1 MKYLSILG
9 IFTALVFAGTSC
21 SDFDPMDF
29 HVEKPESIAMQEEI
43 NAFDPL
49 KTYIN
54 HESNPNFKLGASV
67 STSDILSKGVMY
79 RLLKSNFNEITLN
92 TAMTHGAVVQA
103 NGDLALTNL
112 LDLYEAAEEDDM
124 GIYGRSL
131 LWSHNQNSS
140 YLNGLLAPLIV
151 ESPPFANSIDLNPL
165 KNGDFAGWTYS
176 TGGGGVSIADQEGMG
191 GGVPAIKMK
200 ASPSSSNPED
210 LKMTT
215 PDIPVV
221 PGKEYEVV
229 IYIKSDVPG
238 EGRISFDGLMDN
250 TPLKD
255 WMNTGNVSETF
266 GTNLSWRE
274 IRFTVNDFEG
284 ESFKIHF
291 DLGYTAGVTYHI
303 DINNLYVYDLDGDP
317 IINNL
322 ISNGDFEGGVA
333 WGGWGN
339 GSTRGVEPEGSGV
352 GNTGR
357 AFYVTNPSLANFWA
371 AQTIYELA
379 EPLNSGETYNLSF
392 WVKGDA
398 EGIIRPEMQS
408 PNYSSNGFGMIPVTP
423 EWTLINVSTTITAND
438 RNRFI
443 ISYGEFEGTVYIDNV
458 VLSSAT
464 LVGGTTTVVDRLPEE
479 KAAIV
484 DEQLEKWVSGIVG
497 YSAPYVKAWDVVSQP
512 MDESNPYELKTGVG
526 RTLAS
531 GEFYWQDYLGKD
543 YALRAFQLAEE
554 NGNPDDLLFIS
565 DNNLASNLDKCRGLI
580 QYVDYLEEK
589 GAKIDGIGTQ
599 LNIDVHASKEN
610 IAQMFELLA
619 ATGKKIR
626 VTELE
631 VRVNTAQLTEEIMN
645 LQSEMYQYVLETY
658 QEKVPASQRYGVTV
672 WGVVDSQ
679 TNTSWR
685 QGLWREAV
693 QNPQNPLNNLIRK
706 PAYVGFAQGLKGL

>member
-1 MKYLSILG
+1 MKYISILG
-9 IFTALVFAGTSC
+9 IIAALAIAGTSC
-21 SDFDPMDF
+21 TDFDPLEF

-43 NAFDPL
+43 NAYDPL
-49 KTYIN
+49 KTYVN
-54 HESNPNFKLGASV
+54 LESNPNFKLGASV
-67 STSDILSKGVMY
+67 SISDLLNKGVMY

-112 LDLYEAAEEDDM
+112 LDFYEAAEEDDM

-131 LWSHNQNSS
+131 LRSSNQNSS

-151 ESPPFANSIDLNPL
+151 NSPPFANSLNVNPL
-165 KNGDFAGWTYS
+165 KSGNFNGWTYS
-176 TGGGGVSIADQEGMG
+176 AGGGSVAIADQEGMG

-200 ASPSSSNPED
+200 ASPSSSNPGD
-210 LKMTT
+210 LKLTT
-215 PDIPVV
+215 PDIPVI
-221 PGKEYEVV
+221 PGKDYEVL
-229 IYIKSDVPG
+229 IYIKSDVPA
-238 EGRISFDGLMDN
+238 EGRISFDGLMNN

-284 ESFKIHF
+284 ESFKIQF

-303 DINNLYVYDLDGDP
+303 DINNLYVYDLDGEP

-339 GSTRGVEPEGSGV
+339 GSTRGVESEGSGV

-357 AFYVTNPSLANFWA
+357 AFFVTNPTLANFWA
-371 AQTIYELA
+371 AQSIYQLA

-392 WVKGDA
+392 WVKGEG

-408 PNYSSNGFGMIPVTP
+408 PDFSSNGFGMIQVTP
-423 EWTLINVSTTITAND
+423 EWRLINVSTTITASD

-464 LVGGTTTVVDRLPEE
+464 LVGGTTTVVERLPEE

-484 DEQLEKWVSGIVG
+484 DEQLEKWVSGIVS
-497 YSAPYVKAWDVVSQP
+497 YSAPYVNAWDVVSQP
-512 MDESNPYELKTGVG
+512 MDDNNPFELKTGVG
-526 RTLAS
+526 KTLAS

-543 YALRAFQLAEE
+543 YALRAFQLAKE
-554 NGNPDDLLFIS
+554 NGNPTDLLFIS
-565 DNNLASNLDKCRGLI
+565 DNNLATNLDKCLGLI
-580 QYVDYLEEK
+580 QFVEYLEEK
-589 GAKIDGIGTQ
+589 GAQIDGIGTQ

-631 VRVNTAQLTEEIMN
+631 VRVNTTQLTKEI
-645 LQSEMYQYVLETY
+645 LDDQADMYQYVLETY
-658 QEKVPASQRYGVTV
+658 QQKVPASQRYGITV

-679 TNTSWR
+679 TNTSWS
-685 QGLWREAV
+685 QGLWRATP
-693 QNPQNPLNNLIRK
+693 NNLNNLNRK
-706 PAYVGFAQGLKGL
+706 PAYAGFAEGLKGL